1 MNLKILFRTS
11 IFLAL
16 NCGIFLVINLHR
28 DISSFSGISAL
39 WSWCVWIYV
48 FFQLIILNRYASLLR
63 LKKGNH
69 LLLCLNYVLLLIFV
83 LFYVYSYV
91 YKVIDMERHILF
103 LLLFMIVFEQASYG
117 ILLKSGKIEMTSTYN
132 NVSKKEIED
141 FIYDEM
147 LRNDIDDRR
156 IGKEKK
162 NQIRIYALNNI
173 TILFLIIIPILS
185 QGLNEFFG
193 IKYALSFLLVM
204 MFIFIYL
211 NKSKYEKSGNSL
223 KRFIFDM
230 VTSVFSILLYSIGYS
245 FYDIGMF
252 ARIFIFIYL
261 LIPYIISTEKINKI
275 I

>member
-1 MNLKILFRTS
+1 M
-11 IFLAL
+11 
-16 NCGIFLVINLHR
+16 
-28 DISSFSGISAL
+28 
-39 WSWCVWIYV
+39 
-48 FFQLIILNRYASLLR
+48 R

-83 LFYVYSYV
+83 LFYVYGYV
-91 YKVIDMERHILF
+91 YKVIDMERQILF

-117 ILLKSGKIEMTSTYN
+117 ILLKSGKIEMISTYN
-132 NVSKKEIED
+132 NVSKKEIEN

-147 LRNDIDDRR
+147 LGNDIDDR

-162 NQIRIYALNNI
+162 NQIRIFALNNI
-173 TILFLIIIPILS
+173 TILFLFIIPILS

-193 IKYALSFLLVM
+193 IKYALSFLLVT

-211 NKSKYEKSGNSL
+211 NKLKYEKSGNSL

-230 VTSVFSILLYSIGYS
+230 VTSVFGILLYSIGYS

-261 LIPYIISTEKINKI
+261 LIPYIISTEKINKMI
-275 I
+275 QNKSTHENL